1 MLVVRRK
8 YVCSTE
14 KGCKPPTNPALPSGR
29 LICFAEEN
37 IHEAITGA
45 FAEQGDKFC
54 HSHGYTG
61 MVDMVDNADLVKI
74 VNDHKGN

>member
-1 MLVVRRK
+1 MKIFR
-8 YVCSTE
+8 STE
-14 KGCKPPTNPALPSGR
+14 QGCKPPTNPALPSGR